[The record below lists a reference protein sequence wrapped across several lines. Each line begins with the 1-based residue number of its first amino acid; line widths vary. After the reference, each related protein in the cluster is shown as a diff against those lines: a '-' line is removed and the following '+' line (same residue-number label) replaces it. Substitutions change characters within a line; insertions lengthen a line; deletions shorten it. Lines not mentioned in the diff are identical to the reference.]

1 MATPHSQTPPDGGGN
16 INNTNSSPLTFP
28 TPAQLLQTLIPFRNH
43 IMFIR
48 KLTLFSCL
56 VAVKGKYERTMGAE
70 RLVIEDFI
78 SLYPLF
84 SLTTTVIWAP
94 VETPAVP
101 STTKSPDLLRMKSW
115 P

>member
-1 MATPHSQTPPDGGGN
+1 
-16 INNTNSSPLTFP
+16 
-28 TPAQLLQTLIPFRNH
+28 
-43 IMFIR
+43 MFIR